1 MYDIDFKNLKKGKGF
16 GMTFF
21 GFGLFFFCMMFGMI
35 INIFLSGDG
44 FEPVMLIVLF
54 FSFYLV
60 CLCMWDMVI

>member
-35 INIFLSGDG
+35 INIF
-44 FEPVMLIVLF
+44 F
-54 FSFYLV
+54 FVYLLDCV
-60 CLCMWDMVI
+60 DYCVPGSVVVTKCL